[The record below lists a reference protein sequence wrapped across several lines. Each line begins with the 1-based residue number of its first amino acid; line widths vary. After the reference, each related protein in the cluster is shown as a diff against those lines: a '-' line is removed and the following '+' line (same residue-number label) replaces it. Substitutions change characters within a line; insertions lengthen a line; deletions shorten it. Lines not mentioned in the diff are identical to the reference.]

1 MANGANMEGAEDAK
15 RAEAKGAEASRAS
28 LPLSEQDATRIVNAC
43 YDDVLAYCYRHAPR
57 GYEAPDLAQETFL
70 RFVRAGR
77 YRDEGK
83 PLAYLLSIARNLC
96 IDASRAS
103 RNAPLRVPLAPQAS
117 AYGRSGGSA
126 GTCAESGDGVIGSR
140 GKTHGITDITDPHDA
155 VADVE
160 LACTLKQL
168 DDEAREVI
176 ELAFDQGLSSTEIA
190 HVLGISR
197 FSARRRL
204 KRALAQLEEMI
215 APPDHSIRRNLP

>member
-1 MANGANMEGAEDAK
+1 MASEANMKDAEDAK
-15 RAEAKGAEASRAS
+15 RAETSRTP
-28 LPLSEQDATRIVNAC
+28 LPLSEQNATRIVNAC

-103 RNAPLRVPLAPQAS
+103 RNTPPRVPLGPQAN
-117 AYGRSGGSA
+117 AYGKSGGSA
-126 GTCAESGDGVIGSR
+126 RAYTEGGDDGAGNR
-140 GKTHGITDITDPHDA
+140 GKTHGITDIADPHDA

-160 LACTLKQL
+160 LACTLEQL

-176 ELAFDQGLSSTEIA
+176 ELAFDQGLSSTEMA

-215 APPDHSIRRNLP
+215 VPSDRSIRRNVP